1 MKISQDLQSIRVD
14 KAEPDRLCGISASEL
29 HKAKEHVQL
38 KIDTNLNL
46 LRSVIDQY
54 YNELKS

>member
-1 MKISQDLQSIRVD
+1 MKISQDLQTIRVD
-14 KAEPDRLCGISASEL
+14 KGEPDKICGISASEL

-46 LRSVIDQY
+46 LRSVID
-54 YNELKS
+54 E